1 MSESGRHWRALA
13 NNHVLFF
20 SYRWLA
26 WFIAGL
32 ALVWPGRLTSD
43 LPREAGLLLL
53 SGVITVLA
61 TATALSYVRIARQ
74 RPLILGLDLLAGA
87 AFVWATRSQALPF
100 LPLAFGSL
108 ILPAA
113 LYGWR
118 GALIGGGLLVLLD
131 QFGMLVL
138 NANAGQALYPA
149 PVMLGRGLLALAFG
163 LLVVGLAAA
172 LRRRSAVAA
181 LAAPEPPIA
190 PTASRRSASQDRPAS
205 GRVRLIDSSDDPVV
219 LPTPFEAPLAAN
231 LMAVRA
237 SAERGLDSPRQAIY
251 ALTPGLDVGLS
262 TALDQLA
269 ESFGRSVGLDVQLRV
284 VGPAC
289 PISVAYHG
297 LLLRLAQ
304 EALLN
309 VQQHARAHSTML
321 TLSYEPHMIRL
332 AIQDDG
338 VGLLDGT
345 HERPGV
351 HALRAM
357 RYRLSELDGLL
368 EVAEGESGGVTVR
381 ASLPLD
387 ERAG

>member
-32 ALVWPGRLTSD
+32 ALVWPERVASD

-53 SGVITVLA
+53 SGVINVLT

-74 RPLILGLDLLAGA
+74 RPLLLGLDLIAGI
-87 AFVWATRSQALPF
+87 AFVWATNSQALPF
-100 LPLAFGSL
+100 FPLALGSL

-118 GALIGGGLLVLLD
+118 GALAGGGLLLLLD
-131 QFGMLVL
+131 QFGMIVF
-138 NANAGQALYPA
+138 NATAEQALYTM
-149 PVMLGRGLLALAFG
+149 PVMVARGLLALAVG
-163 LLVVGLAAA
+163 LLVAGLMAA
-172 LRRRSAVAA
+172 LRKRGVVI
-181 LAAPEPPIA
+181 APLVVPQNLA
-190 PTASRRSASQDRPAS
+190 PTANRRSTGQDRPAS
-205 GRVRLIDSSDDPVV
+205 SRVRLIDESDEPGA
-219 LPTPFEAPLAAN
+219 LPAPFDVPLAAQ
-231 LMAVRA
+231 LTVVRA
-237 SAERGLDSPRQAIY
+237 SAEHGLDAPRRAIY
-251 ALTPGLDVGLS
+251 ALTPSHDVGLS
-262 TALDQLA
+262 AALDQLA

-284 VGPAC
+284 VGSAC
-289 PISVAYHG
+289 QISIAYYS

-309 VQQHARAHSTML
+309 VQQHARAHTAMI
-321 TLSYEPHMIRL
+321 TLSYELHTIL
-332 AIQDDG
+332 LVIEDDG

-357 RYRLSELDGLL
+357 HYRLSELEGQL
-368 EVAEGESGGVTVR
+368 EVAEGEAGGVTVR

-387 ERAG
+387 DHTG